1 MELWRLSFSLSPR
14 WALRP
19 RVSQFAKLLG
29 ITAKPLPKIEKPLQ
43 PFGRGNGNG
52 GRGGR
57 GGGRGGRGSPQ
68 NAADVEE
75 IIELIELVSLVELV
89 DDADTHEDAPDT
101 VMTVGEGEL
110 TAPDGC
116 AVILSGLTAMS
127 NCAQDAFMGA
137 CSSEAAFMAAYWAA
151 PRAGVCAAPD
161 LDACMMTGPGFGAE
175 YHFGLR
181 TYDRV
186 FQAGLGSY
194 ITGRVTGMLLASEH
208 VTGMLLA
215 ADPSYDPERLPE
227 VLHEAGADLT
237 SAIARCVDELH
248 QYSALAIQK
257 AGRTLLLRRSMRN
270 TDDSSKLVDE
280 FNMVRPDR
288 MMFSTMDCGQA
299 YVQGPPDPGMFARDP
314 PDAESAE
321 PAWLTEAHSL
331 LKITAEPGAA
341 SAAWPGADHGGD
353 SDSPDDRVTVAAV
366 TCRFDGSDPS
376 TVQPWL
382 RDATAPLREMVTASN
397 RVPVC
402 PMTAEAASNT
412 EMDGED
418 DGDEVDDHDLEQ
430 LQHILC
436 EVEAF
441 PTVLPQLDKVEAPK
455 LTPMPQV
462 EAEDVIGES
471 IGEAKDASFGISI
484 ERSVMAN
491 TAASKRALPREPMM
505 PFQGTPRR
513 ETQTSGPIH
522 ATPFAHVGGDEPLA
536 DLDAGVGLTILPW
549 NNDPEEGTEQP
560 PRTPITVSQSEL
572 PVKSPATGSRP
583 GSRTADMKRDS
594 PADKTDRNREESR
607 DGTPFRERLHDAK
620 DGLISNVRRVLNR
633 PTGCSMGTLLL
644 AITAAAITGVV
655 TGWLV
660 SPMAALTAIF
670 WPAFQLAKAAR
681 HMLEHIG
688 MGLYYLSP
696 YALIIGIAML
706 APRFLAAAP
715 LGVTGANP
723 ILAASFSLPSI
734 SPNNALPFFP
744 VMGEIE
750 LQNVEVTIGEAACS
764 ESTTIWDTGAAK
776 NMTNKIEDLE
786 PSSIEKARYKIS
798 GSNGTHHTSIK
809 GLWRLSVETYGDHP
823 EHNGYGVLNLPDT
836 ILNERCAFKLVAAC
850 EVKRTHG
857 VSLSLPANGDAF
869 VQFKNGAR
877 TKLLGDRVLLVP
889 CANMSDIRA
898 TQLLNAQATR
908 SKAITE

>member
-1 MELWRLSFSLSPR
+1 MSAQEESLRKSQYTTNADALDPFPAGIPRPDHARNWGRKTESVLAARRLTDIAQGKITPGIFPPIWSARSIKDPEPLPEGASFRDKAAYESWACKIEERKGHNKQIKLQRETYWRDKNNELFTLLTDSMMHTNPGLREILRSKYHTGDGYYDGAAALKFVELWLLMLQRDSPQNDFYEKAARIIQDKRLPEGCGDREFQAVCRRFAYDINPFLRAPYTGEQLGEFVINKILPR
-14 WALRP
+14 AYDEAAERLLDELRKEDLLGEYEVVLNRCSRIVQRRASAKAPTGAAHAIDVAAGFVEAQQPPENEVDIAAAGTGGAGRPPKTEKATVDPKKGVFCTGCPHKNRQGEILKCACDP
-19 RVSQFAKLLG
+19 REELHGGMKVLRLMAWTDPDLAKLTETRAQFAKLLG

-402 PMTAEAASNT
+402 SPSRRRQSRAS
-412 EMDGED
+412 
-418 DGDEVDDHDLEQ
+418 
-430 LQHILC
+430 
-436 EVEAF
+436 
-441 PTVLPQLDKVEAPK
+441 
-455 LTPMPQV
+455 
-462 EAEDVIGES
+462 
-471 IGEAKDASFGISI
+471 
-484 ERSVMAN
+484 
-491 TAASKRALPREPMM
+491 
-505 PFQGTPRR
+505 
-513 ETQTSGPIH
+513 
-522 ATPFAHVGGDEPLA
+522 
-536 DLDAGVGLTILPW
+536 
-549 NNDPEEGTEQP
+549 
-560 PRTPITVSQSEL
+560 
-572 PVKSPATGSRP
+572 
-583 GSRTADMKRDS
+583 
-594 PADKTDRNREESR
+594 
-607 DGTPFRERLHDAK
+607 
-620 DGLISNVRRVLNR
+620 
-633 PTGCSMGTLLL
+633 
-644 AITAAAITGVV
+644 
-655 TGWLV
+655 
-660 SPMAALTAIF
+660 
-670 WPAFQLAKAAR
+670 
-681 HMLEHIG
+681 
-688 MGLYYLSP
+688 
-696 YALIIGIAML
+696 
-706 APRFLAAAP
+706 
-715 LGVTGANP
+715 
-723 ILAASFSLPSI
+723 
-734 SPNNALPFFP
+734 
-744 VMGEIE
+744 
-750 LQNVEVTIGEAACS
+750 
-764 ESTTIWDTGAAK
+764 
-776 NMTNKIEDLE
+776 
-786 PSSIEKARYKIS
+786 
-798 GSNGTHHTSIK
+798 
-809 GLWRLSVETYGDHP
+809 
-823 EHNGYGVLNLPDT
+823 
-836 ILNERCAFKLVAAC
+836 
-850 EVKRTHG
+850 
-857 VSLSLPANGDAF
+857 
-869 VQFKNGAR
+869 
-877 TKLLGDRVLLVP
+877 
-889 CANMSDIRA
+889 
-898 TQLLNAQATR
+898 
-908 SKAITE
+908 